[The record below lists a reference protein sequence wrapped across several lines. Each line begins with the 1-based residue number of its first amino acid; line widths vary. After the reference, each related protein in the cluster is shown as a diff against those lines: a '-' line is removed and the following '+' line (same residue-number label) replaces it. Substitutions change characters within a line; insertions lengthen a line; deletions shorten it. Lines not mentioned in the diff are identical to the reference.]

1 MTIQSTDTK
10 EIRPAGQPQ
19 APGGGD
25 GIAPAQAAAA
35 PAPAA
40 VSGDAPAVSDGAAG
54 TAVAAAGTGQPM
66 DGEIHE
72 TVDPFDY
79 AEAIVRDLAL
89 HVGTRLRDFRTDL
102 MAMHN
107 AIVQLPEQMRLPALG
122 QSIQELR
129 ERVAH
134 LAGVV
139 SQQASRPPEEPE
151 RLVRAV
157 NDLMQRVHG
166 LEGWVAAAAR
176 RAAAGGEDEDDVVP
190 LLPGAGA
197 GGGLV
202 SVGQFDR
209 AVDQLHQS
217 ILRVV
222 AAVRDMQLDIRDLR
236 DGAVAPAGTPP
247 ATGTAVSLAS
257 LMPQPPAIDAAALE
271 RRLESLGSR
280 LDAQAT
286 RLQGLVERL
295 DSQED
300 TVAALAEQVTAPP
313 APPPAPPPPPVVVP
327 VAAPVRAPA
336 PALEP
341 VAEPTF
347 SPSDVA
353 TLIFAAW
360 PRLSQPQG
368 AEALTR
374 TVEETLAHLATRLD
388 DSVRTPQVAKGSG
401 LVALCTGERPRG
413 LVVAL
418 LAVED
423 LCAQGWELSADAGR
437 LNSTEHPSSP
447 PRYPVWRSLLN
458 AAAMVEQ
465 TRPGSIAV
473 PVVIYGNGWLDRVP
487 GEDEVAA
494 YGEYVGAPEAAARLV
509 TVGAGDLHLPGLG
522 TPSDAGAAIAAL
534 DE

>member
-35 PAPAA
+35 PAPDA
-40 VSGDAPAVSDGAAG
+40 VSGDAPAVSDAAAG
-54 TAVAAAGTGQPM
+54 TAVAATDAGRPM

-157 NDLMQRVHG
+157 NDLLQRVHG

-176 RAAAGGEDEDDVVP
+176 RAAAGGEEEEDVVP
-190 LLPGAGA
+190 LLPSAGT

-202 SVGQFDR
+202 SLDQFDR

-222 AAVRDMQLDIRDLR
+222 GAVRDMQLDIRDLR
-236 DGAVAPAGTPP
+236 NGAVAPAVGAAGP
-247 ATGTAVSLAS
+247 AVMTQA
-257 LMPQPPAIDAAALE
+257 PAIDAAALE

-313 APPPAPPPPPVVVP
+313 PPPPPPLPLPPVVVP
-327 VAAPVRAPA
+327 VAAPARAPVA
-336 PALEP
+336 ALEP
-341 VAEPTF
+341 VTEPTF

-423 LCAQGWELSADAGR
+423 LCAQGWELSADGGR